1 MNREEGNE
9 AKDDERSTSLIII
22 RITDIPSR
30 GLEVADHLDCE
41 ALNARMNEA
50 PENDIRFLTA
60 PTFALRIKPEIA
72 GAELRGSIEASYEQ
86 PCGRCL
92 QLIER
97 TIRQDLLI
105 TLKAKSHRP
114 GIDRA
119 TSSSEWD
126 DDIGIVYFDG
136 EQIDLE
142 EILQESLILSIN
154 PFESEHPKCPG
165 PPTHRGHT
173 SDDSSERKPTLGDLL
188 KDLKVGTDS

>member
-1 MNREEGNE
+1 MGFI
-9 AKDDERSTSLIII
+9 DFYLRSRSLITI

-30 GLEVADHLDCE
+30 GLEVADHLQLT
-41 ALNARMNEA
+41 ALNSRMNEA
-50 PENDIRFLTA
+50 PDNDVEFLSPPRFSI
-60 PTFALRIKPEIA
+60 RIKPELA
-72 GAELRGSIEASYEQ
+72 GAELQGTIKAHYKQ

-92 QLIER
+92 QPIER
-97 TIRQDLLI
+97 EISQQLSI
-105 TLKAKSHRP
+105 VLKEKSKRP

-154 PFESEHPKCPG
+154 PFEN
-165 PPTHRGHT
+165 GH
-173 SDDSSERKPTLGDLL
+173 SDCLGIPSYDDNNPDSISDVKPTFGDLL
-188 KDLKVGTDS
+188 KDLQPSKKKAGG